1 MLLSV
6 RESFCAKTHIFFAK
20 NVKNLRNIKLGT
32 IKQVF
37 TAINGI
43 LIVKLVRI
51 DSKIKVLSLKMQQL
65 QPKKF
70 ILTTVHVIATD
81 DPLDI
86 NVFQKKFCCS
96 CFFLQNEHLIHRK
109 KKT

>member
-6 RESFCAKTHIFFAK
+6 RESFCAITHIFFAK
-20 NVKNLRNIKLGT
+20 NVKNLRNINLGT

-51 DSKIKVLSLKMQQL
+51 DIKIKVLSLKVQQL
-65 QPKKF
+65 QPVQNQQVCSYF
-70 ILTTVHVIATD
+70 SSTGVLIRLTFGKLAYT
-81 DPLDI
+81 
-86 NVFQKKFCCS
+86 
-96 CFFLQNEHLIHRK
+96 FLEE
-109 KKT
+109 